1 MPLDDL
7 QRAIFT
13 IEEQDDELVTATRDS
28 PVNRE
33 IQRAP
38 LNKGF
43 KHLNIKVYEGKGDP
57 QEHLDH
63 FNDLMELHMV
73 LDLAKCR
80 VFIVNLNNGAKK
92 WLRSLTQDQ
101 SPVGSN

>member
-57 QEHLDH
+57 
-63 FNDLMELHMV
+63 
-73 LDLAKCR
+73 
-80 VFIVNLNNGAKK
+80 
-92 WLRSLTQDQ
+92 
-101 SPVGSN
+101 